1 MSQVVVWSALH
12 CTETPGSSASPRSPG
27 ILSWVLGGPHQTFP
41 QGPSLIQST
50 LKRRVVRFTVYLALV
65 EP

>member
-12 CTETPGSSASPRSPG
+12 CTETPGSLASPRSPE

-41 QGPSLIQST
+41 RGPSLIQST